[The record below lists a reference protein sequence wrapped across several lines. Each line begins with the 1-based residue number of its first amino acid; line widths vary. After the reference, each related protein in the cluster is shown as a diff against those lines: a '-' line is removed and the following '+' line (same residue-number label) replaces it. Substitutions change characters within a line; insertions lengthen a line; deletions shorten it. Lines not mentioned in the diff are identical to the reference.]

1 MTGIPPRRLRGQ
13 KGDRMEYTGSHYVGE
28 IVQYR
33 SHECEVVD
41 VWSDDGRNGITIVPT
56 GAYGFPID
64 LYDDEL

>member
-1 MTGIPPRRLRGQ
+1 
-13 KGDRMEYTGSHYVGE
+13 MEYTGSHYVGE